1 MGYSIGL
8 DLGIASV
15 GWAVVNDNDD
25 VVESGSN
32 LFPAADASRNVERRG
47 FRQGRRLTRRR
58 ANRIDDFKK
67 LWIKN
72 GFTVPDA
79 VKPEVLELKNIGL
92 QEQLTEDDI
101 YQVLLNSLKHR
112 GITYLDDDS
121 DIGASSEY
129 SKAIARNEEELKT
142 KLPCEIQ
149 LERYRKYGAY
159 RGNITVTEGDEQ
171 IVLRNVFTKSAYRK
185 ENDAFLQKQA
195 SFNPKITEQF
205 IDAYF
210 KIFERKR
217 KYYEGPGSELSRT
230 DYGIYTTEIGSD
242 GNYINLKNIFDK
254 LIGKC
259 SINTDERRAAGAS
272 YTAQEFNVLN
282 NLNNLTII
290 TGSNLVEDGKLSK
303 EAKEQIIAKIKTAKT
318 VNVKKIIMDVIGDK
332 NCDISGARI
341 DKNEKE
347 IFHSFE
353 AYNKMRRALD
363 EIGFDITNIS
373 RRNLDE
379 IGDILTL
386 NTDKDAIIEDLKLKQ
401 IELSDDVID
410 ALISV
415 RKANGTLFS
424 KWQSF
429 GYTIMNELIPE
440 LYEQPKNQMELL
452 TDMGILKRNSER
464 FVQYDEL
471 PADEIISEIYN
482 PVVCKTVRITVRIV
496 NALIDKYGYPDNIV
510 IEMPRDKNPDDEK
523 ARIQKEQKN
532 NENELKDIEKK
543 IKSEYG
549 REITQQ
555 DYKNHSKLALK
566 LKLWNE
572 QDGTCP
578 YSGRPIKI
586 DDLLDHP
593 DNFEVDHIIPL
604 SISYDDSRQNK
615 VLVYATENQNKGN
628 RTPFSYLSNVNRDWE
643 FNEFMDFVLTHY
655 KGVTK
660 RKKVDNFLFSED
672 ITKIDVLKGFVNRNI
687 NDTRYASK
695 VVLNAFTDY
704 FRSRDCQT
712 KVKVIRGS
720 FTHQMRANLKLKK
733 DRDESYVHHAV
744 DAMLIAF
751 SQKGYDAW
759 KTVTEQYIDYE
770 NGEYIDKDGFMRLI
784 ADDQKYKEVLYQ
796 DRWSRIKANIE
807 RAADK
812 NKYWYQ
818 VNKKCNRG
826 LCNQTV
832 YGTRQYDN
840 KTYKISKL
848 DIRTDDGIKKFKGIV
863 SKNPDNFLIARNDPK
878 TFEILMDIYN
888 RYQDAKNPFVQYE
901 QETGDVIRKYS
912 KNGNGPKIVQLRY
925 MDGEVG
931 SCIDISHKYGY
942 KKNSRK
948 VILDSLN
955 PYRMDVYYKEAEQ
968 QYYLV
973 GIKQSDIKCDGN
985 KFVIDE
991 DKYADALINEKM
1003 ISVGQNRLDLT
1014 SLGYEYKMSF
1024 YKEDFIEYEK
1034 DGEMYKERFLSRTM
1048 PKVRNYIET
1057 KPVDAANF
1065 EKRNLVGLSKTKR
1078 IRKIV
1083 TNILGDRFYVDQ
1095 MKFKN
1100 TVGHF

>member
-15 GWAVVNDNDD
+15 GWAVVDDNDD

-58 ANRIDDFKK
+58 ATRIEDFKK
-67 LWIKN
+67 LWVAT
-72 GFTVPDA
+72 GFQIPEVIN
-79 VKPEVLELKNIGL
+79 PEVLELKNIGL
-92 QEQLTEDDI
+92 NEKLTEDEI

-129 SKAIARNEEELKT
+129 SKAIARNEEELRT
-142 KLPCEIQ
+142 KLPCQIQ

-159 RGNITVTEGDEQ
+159 RGNVTVVENGEP
-171 IVLRNVFTKSAYRK
+171 IILRNVFTKAAYRK
-185 ENDAFLQKQA
+185 ENEAFLNKQA
-195 SFNPKITEQF
+195 SFDAKITAQF
-205 IDAYF
+205 IEDYF
-210 KIFERKR
+210 KIFDRKR
-217 KYYEGPGSELSRT
+217 EYYEGPGNELSRT
-230 DYGIYTTEIGSD
+230 DYGKYTTALDSEGK
-242 GNYINLKNIFDK
+242 YITVDNIFDK

-259 SINTDERRAAGAS
+259 SINPDEQRAAGAS

-282 NLNNLTII
+282 DLNNLTIV
-290 TGSNLVEDGKLSK
+290 TGSSLVEDGKLTK
-303 EAKEQIIAKIKTAKT
+303 KAKEQIIAKIKTAKT
-318 VNVKKIIMDVIGDK
+318 VNVEKIIKDVIGDK
-332 NCDISGARI
+332 NSEISGARV
-341 DKNEKE
+341 DKNEKK
-347 IFHSFE
+347 IYHSFE
-353 AYNKMRRALD
+353 AYNKMRRGLE
-363 EIGFDITNIS
+363 EIGYDITNLS
-373 RRNLDE
+373 RDDLDR
-379 IGDILTL
+379 IGDVLTI
-386 NTDKDAIIEDLKLKQ
+386 NTDKESILKGFTRKQ
-401 IELSDDVID
+401 IELPQEVID
-410 ALISV
+410 VLIGI
-415 RKANGTLFS
+415 RKANGPLFS

-429 GYTIMNELIPE
+429 GYTIMNDLIPE
-440 LYEQPKNQMELL
+440 LYNQPKNQMELL
-452 TDMGILKRNSER
+452 TDMGVIKRNSER
-464 FVQYDEL
+464 FAEYDEL
-471 PADEIISEIYN
+471 PAEEIISDIYN

-555 DYKNHSKLALK
+555 DYRNHSKLALK

-572 QDGTCP
+572 QDGVCP
-578 YSGRPIKI
+578 YSGKPIKI
-586 DDLLDHP
+586 DDLIDNP

-615 VLVYATENQNKGN
+615 VLVYAVENQKKGN

-643 FNEFMDFVLTHY
+643 FNEFMNFVLTHY
-655 KGVTK
+655 KGVNK
-660 RKKVDNFLFSED
+660 RKKVDNFLYSED
-672 ITKIDVLKGFVNRNI
+672 ITKIEVLKGFVNRNI

-704 FRSRDCQT
+704 FRSKDCNT

-720 FTHQMRANLKLKK
+720 FTHQMRVNLKLKK

-759 KTVTEQYIDYE
+759 KKMTEQYIDYD
-770 NGEYIDKDGFMRLI
+770 NNEYIDKDGFMRLI
-784 ADDQKYKEVLYQ
+784 ADDQKYKEASYLA
-796 DRWSRIKANIE
+796 RWSRIKANIE

-863 SKNPDNFLIARNDPK
+863 SKNPDNLLIARNDPK
-878 TFEILMDIYN
+878 TFEIIMDIYN

-912 KNGNGPKIVQLRY
+912 KKGNGPKIVQLRY
-925 MDGEVG
+925 LDGEVG
-931 SCIDISHKYGY
+931 SCIDISHKYRY
-942 KKNSRK
+942 EKNSRK

-955 PYRMDVYYKEAEQ
+955 PYRMDVYYKESEQ

-973 GIKQSDIKCDGN
+973 GIKQSDIKCVGQE
-985 KFVIDE
+985 FVIDE
-991 DKYADALINEKM
+991 DKYAEALENEKM
-1003 ISVGQNRLDLT
+1003 ISKGQSRLDLP
-1014 SLGYEYKMSF
+1014 SLGFEFKLSF

-1034 DGEMYKERFLSRTM
+1034 DGELYRERFLSRTM
-1048 PKVRNYIET
+1048 PKARNYIET
-1057 KPVDAANF
+1057 KPIDSAKF
-1065 EKRNLVGLSKTKR
+1065 EKQHLIGLSKTSC
-1078 IRKIV
+1078 IRKVV
-1083 TNILGDRFYVDQ
+1083 TNILGDRFCVDK
-1095 MKFKN
+1095 MKFKSI
-1100 TVGHF
+1100 VGNR